1 MVKKNIRRPPAVG
14 RPREALAMAV
24 SRNTIVINLLLSAG
38 KFAAGFWGHS
48 AAMVSDAVHSASD
61 VLSTL
66 VVMAGVRLSGR
77 ESDENHPYGHERL
90 ECVASILLAVMLCAT
105 GFLIGWGGIKKILGG
120 TAAAAALNQAV
131 VGAAAQLPA
140 AVSAVSQAAASPAV
154 LSVPGTV
161 ALWAAVISI
170 VVKEAM
176 YHYTKAAARK
186 TDSDVLMA
194 DAWHHR
200 SDALSSIGS
209 FAGILGA
216 RMGYPVLDP
225 LACVLICLFI
235 VKASV
240 SIFADAIRKMTDE
253 ACSREMS
260 EAISRVILAQ
270 EGVLGLDDIKT
281 RRFGSRIYAD
291 IEICADGEAT
301 LNETHR
307 TAERVHRAV
316 EEAFPSV
323 KHCMVHVNP
332 YQG

>member
-1 MVKKNIRRPPAVG
+1 MIGRAAWKRRAEGKKKHTDRG
-14 RPREALAMAV
+14 RKPREALAMTV
-24 SRNTIVINLLLSAG
+24 SWNTIAVNLLLSAG

-48 AAMVSDAVHSASD
+48 AAMISDAVHSASD

-66 VVMAGVRLSGR
+66 VVMAGIKLSDR

-90 ECVASILLAVMLCAT
+90 ECVASVLLAVMLGAT
-105 GFLIGWGGIKKILGG
+105 GCLIGWSGVKKIVAGSEAVVSIPG
-120 TAAAAALNQAV
+120 TAALA
-131 VGAAAQLPA
+131 
-140 AVSAVSQAAASPAV
+140 
-154 LSVPGTV
+154 
-161 ALWAAVISI
+161 AAVISI

-176 YHYTKAAARK
+176 YHYTKSAAKK
-186 TDSDVLMA
+186 TDSDALMA

-200 SDALSSIGS
+200 SDALSSVGS

-240 SIFADAIRKMTDE
+240 SIFADAVRKMTDE

-260 EAISRVILAQ
+260 DAIRGVILAQ
-270 EGVLGLDDIKT
+270 DGVLGLDDIKT
-281 RRFGSRIYAD
+281 RRFSSRIYAD

-332 YQG
+332 CQDQDACRK

>member
-1 MVKKNIRRPPAVG
+1 MGKG
-14 RPREALAMAV
+14 RAAAKRVEKGGESRETLVMTV
-24 SRNTIVINLLLSAG
+24 SWNTIAVNLLLSAG

-66 VVMAGVRLSGR
+66 VVMAGIRLSDR

-90 ECVASILLAVMLCAT
+90 ECVASVLLAVMLGAT
-105 GFLIGWGGIKKILGG
+105 GFLIGWSGIKKIMAG
-120 TAAAAALNQAV
+120 TAAV
-131 VGAAAQLPA
+131 SGG
-140 AVSAVSQAAASPAV
+140 VSAVSGAASAAPEAV
-154 LSVPGTV
+154 SVVSGAVPIVPGTV
-161 ALWAAVISI
+161 ALAAAVISI

-176 YHYTKAAARK
+176 YHYTKAAAKK
-186 TDSDVLMA
+186 TDSDALMA

-200 SDALSSIGS
+200 SDALSSVGS

-240 SIFADAIRKMTDE
+240 TIFADAIRKMTDE

-260 EAISRVILAQ
+260 DAIRGVILNQ

-301 LNETHR
+301 LNETHQ

-316 EEAFPSV
+316 EESFPSV

-332 YQG
+332 YLG

>member
-1 MVKKNIRRPPAVG
+1 MEENHAGKKKRPEKS
-14 RPREALAMAV
+14 RENLAMAV
-24 SRNTIVINLLLSAG
+24 SRNTIALNLLLSVG
-38 KFAAGFWGHS
+38 KFAAGFQGHS

-77 ESDENHPYGHERL
+77 DSDENHPYGHERL

-105 GFLIGWGGIKKILGG
+105 GFLIGWGGIKKILNG
-120 TAAAAALNQAV
+120 TAAASISP
-131 VGAAAQLPA
+131 LP
-140 AVSAVSQAAASPAV
+140 
-154 LSVPGTV
+154 VPEPV

-170 VVKEAM
+170 IVKEAM
-176 YHYTKAAARK
+176 YHYTKAAAKK
-186 TDSDVLMA
+186 TDSDALMA

-225 LACVLICLFI
+225 LACVAICLFI

-260 EAISRVILAQ
+260 EAISHVILAQ
-270 EGVLGLDDIKT
+270 DGVLGLDDIKT

-301 LNETHR
+301 LTETHR

-332 YQG
+332 YQE

>member
-1 MVKKNIRRPPAVG
+1 MGENRGGRIKKPVKS
-14 RPREALAMAV
+14 REALAMTV
-24 SRNTIVINLLLSAG
+24 SRNTIALNLLLSAG
-38 KFAAGFWGHS
+38 KFAAGFRGHS

-77 ESDENHPYGHERL
+77 DSDENHPYGHERL

-105 GFLIGWGGIKKILGG
+105 GILIGWGGIKKILIG
-120 TAAAAALNQAV
+120 TAAHSFA
-131 VGAAAQLPA
+131 P
-140 AVSAVSQAAASPAV
+140 
-154 LSVPGTV
+154 LSVPGPV
-161 ALWAAVISI
+161 ALWAAVVSI
-170 VVKEAM
+170 IVKEAM
-176 YHYTKAAARK
+176 YHYTKAAAKK
-186 TDSDVLMA
+186 TDSDALMA

-225 LACVLICLFI
+225 LACAAICLFI

-260 EAISRVILAQ
+260 EAISRLILEQ

-291 IEICADGEAT
+291 IEICADGKAT
-301 LNETHR
+301 LIETHR